1 MPDIAQ
7 ANPFRR
13 WMVFCVTSVGTFM
26 ATLDSSIVNV
36 ALPQVAAN
44 LNVSLPFVQWV
55 VSAYLLTISC
65 LLPLFGRLGDMLG
78 RRQVYNTGLIVFTF
92 GSVFCGASGHI
103 GLLITAR
110 ILQAIGSAMLMAN
123 APAIIS
129 ATFPGPDRGRALG
142 LVGMVVALGS
152 MTGPSIGGF
161 LVDTFGWESIFYVN
175 IPIGMIG
182 FMAGYL
188 ILPREVRHKGEK
200 FDYLGALLFAVGM
213 TSFLMAMI
221 HGEEWGWLSKIVLVL
236 SAMAVLA
243 FGAFIAHEKRISFP
257 MIDLSLFKIWAFL
270 SGNMTGL
277 LSFMANFSNTMLMPF
292 YLSSVLGLSP
302 SRIGLLMT
310 PFPLLLAI
318 VAPISGYLS
327 EKMNPAILST
337 TGLTTTTLGLVWL
350 AMLDTSSAMWEVAIG
365 QAILGLGNGLFQS
378 PNNNSV
384 MSAVPPA
391 KLGIAGGINSLVRNV
406 GMVCG
411 IAISVSIFE
420 TRQAAALA
428 GLVTPTFDQQVAAFL
443 HGYHTALAVGATFAA
458 TGAVLSFIR
467 RTHLGAARK
476 HSK

>member
-1 MPDIAQ
+1 MPDMAQ

-13 WMVFCVTSVGTFM
+13 WMVFGVTSVGTFM

-44 LNVSLPFVQWV
+44 LNVSLPLVQWV

-78 RRQVYNTGLIVFTF
+78 RRQVYSTGLIVFTI
-92 GSVFCGASGHI
+92 GSFFCGASGHI
-103 GLLITAR
+103 GLLIAAR
-110 ILQAIGSAMLMAN
+110 ILQAVGSAMLMAN

-129 ATFPGPDRGRALG
+129 ATFPGPERGRALG

-152 MTGPSIGGF
+152 MTGPSIGGL

-175 IPIGMIG
+175 IPVGIIG
-182 FMAGYL
+182 FIAGYL
-188 ILPREVRHKGEK
+188 ILPREVRHKSEK
-200 FDYLGALLFAVGM
+200 FDYLGALLFAAGM
-213 TSFLMAMI
+213 TSFLMVMI
-221 HGEEWGWLSKIVLVL
+221 HGEEWGWLSKTVLVL
-236 SAMAVLA
+236 SATAALA
-243 FGAFIAHEKRISFP
+243 FSVFVAHEKRSAFP
-257 MIDLSLFKIWAFL
+257 MIDLSLFKIWAFF
-270 SGNMTGL
+270 SGNITGL
-277 LSFMANFSNTMLMPF
+277 LSFMANFSNTMLLPF
-292 YLSSVLGLSP
+292 YLSSILGLSP
-302 SRIGLLMT
+302 SQIGLLMT

-318 VAPISGYLS
+318 IAPVSGFLS
-327 EKMNPAILST
+327 ERVNPAALSA
-337 TGLTTTTLGLVWL
+337 TGLTATTAGLVWL
-350 AMLDTSSAMWEVAIG
+350 ATLDASSTMWEVATG

-428 GLVTPTFDQQVAAFL
+428 GFTAPTFAQQAAAFL
-443 HGYHTALAVGATFAA
+443 HGYHTALAVGAAFAA
-458 TGAVLSFIR
+458 AGALLSFTR
-467 RTHLGAARK
+467 RSHLRTGK
-476 HSK
+476 QSK